1 MEANDADAQRRAEL
15 LAEAALRAK
24 LLYELLEQ
32 AGAVKVTGYDSVQ
45 SRIDTEAAL
54 AVDLARTGVPLT
66 GREMY
71 FHDRPRE
78 RSIIRLLVDESGVA
92 YDVRDDPQ
100 SDWFA
105 LGAVAMT
112 DDACDEYRVNADRI
126 KQEFFR
132 DGTAVVFHASEMREA
147 MRGGTGARRKY
158 ALRPGKSWHDVMQAL
173 DLLIERTAFT
183 AFGVVIRKW
192 VFHREFTETGKDPF
206 LPRETYGLALHLL
219 LERFLVFLA
228 SAADSPIGSIT
239 LESQNPEM
247 DARHQVCIAE
257 TIAYGTR
264 WVSPQPLQLDIRPG
278 VTFMGKQASHPLEL
292 SDVLA
297 NLLYQWVRSGCY
309 DDKRPRL
316 GKYGTPQLWESFCS
330 KFHQEGDLRRGRFG
344 LKVFPDSGLEGLLDQ
359 HRKWC
364 QSKRATSQRD

>member
-1 MEANDADAQRRAEL
+1 MAVNDADDQRRAAL
-15 LAEAALRAK
+15 LAEAATRAK
-24 LLYELLEQ
+24 LLYEILEQ
-32 AGAVKVTGYDSVQ
+32 AGAVKVTGYGSTK

-54 AVDLARTGVPLT
+54 AADLTRTDVPLT
-66 GREMY
+66 GRELY
-71 FHDRPRE
+71 PHDRPRE
-78 RSIIRLLVDESGVA
+78 RPLIRLLVDESGVA

-100 SDWFA
+100 SDWFV

-112 DDACDEYRVNADRI
+112 DDACDEYRANADQL
-126 KQEFFR
+126 KQEYFME
-132 DGTAVVFHASEMREA
+132 GASVVFHASEMRRA
-147 MRGGTGARRKY
+147 MSGGTGARGKY
-158 ALRPGKSWHDVMQAL
+158 ALRPGKSWREVMRAL
-173 DLLIERTAFT
+173 DLLVERTEFT

-192 VFHREFTETGKDPF
+192 VFHQEFTETGKDPF
-206 LPRETYGLALHLL
+206 LPRETYWLALHLL

-228 SAADSPIGSIT
+228 SAGGSPIGSLT

-247 DARHQVCIAE
+247 DARHQVSIAE

-292 SDVLA
+292 SDALA
-297 NLLYQWVRSGCY
+297 NLLYQWVSSEFY
-309 DDKRPRL
+309 ANKRPRL

-344 LKVFPDSGLEGLLDQ
+344 LKVFPDSGLEELLDQ

-364 QSKRATSQRD
+364 QSKRAAS

>member
-1 MEANDADAQRRAEL
+1 MEVNDADDQRRAEL
-15 LAEAALRAK
+15 LAEAASKANQLH
-24 LLYELLEQ
+24 ELLEQ
-32 AGAVKVTGYDSVQ
+32 AGAVKVTGYGSTK

-54 AVDLARTGVPLT
+54 AADLARTGAPLT
-66 GREMY
+66 GRELY
-71 FHDRPRE
+71 PHDRPRE
-78 RSIIRLLVDESGVA
+78 RPIIRLLVDESGVA
-92 YDVRDDPQ
+92 YDIRDDPQ
-100 SDWFA
+100 SDWFV

-112 DDACDEYRVNADRI
+112 DAACDEYRANADQI
-126 KQEFFR
+126 KMEFFR
-132 DGTAVVFHASEMREA
+132 EGASVVFHASEMREA
-147 MRGGTGARRKY
+147 MRGGSGARSKY
-158 ALRPGKSWHDVMQAL
+158 ALRPGKSWREVMQAL
-173 DLLIERTAFT
+173 DLLIERTEFT

-192 VFHREFTETGKDPF
+192 VFHQEFTETGKDPF

-228 SAADSPIGSIT
+228 SAVGSPIGSIT

-247 DARHQVCIAE
+247 DARHQVSIAE

-292 SDVLA
+292 SDILA

-309 DDKRPRL
+309 DDQRPRL
-316 GKYGTPQLWESFCS
+316 GKHGTPQLWESFCS
-330 KFHQEGDLRRGRFG
+330 RFHQEGDLRRGRFG

-364 QSKRATSQRD
+364 QSKRVASQRD